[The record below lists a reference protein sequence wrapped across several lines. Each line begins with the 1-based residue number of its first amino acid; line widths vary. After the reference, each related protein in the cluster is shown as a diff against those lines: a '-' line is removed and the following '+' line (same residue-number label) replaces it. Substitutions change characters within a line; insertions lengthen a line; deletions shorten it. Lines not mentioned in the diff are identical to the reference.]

1 MTSKRTSL
9 ASPLIVATSF
19 FMENLD
25 GTVIATALPQ
35 MAGSFGVG
43 PADLS
48 IGMTSY
54 LLTLAVFIPVS
65 GWIADR
71 FGPRIVFASAI
82 AVFTFASALCGVS
95 QTLLQFAAAR
105 ILQGI
110 GGAMMVPVGRMV
122 VMRET
127 PKPDMMRAIQAITW
141 PGLLA
146 PVLGPPVGGFI
157 TTYADWRWIFYLNL
171 PIGIAGILLVGRFFS
186 DVKGPERRAF
196 DRLGFIL
203 SGAALA
209 GLMYG
214 LDALGQPNANWTIDG
229 GIVILAVGIGLLA
242 VRQAGRHPAP
252 LLDLTPAKHP
262 TFATNLWSGSL
273 FRVAINS
280 VPFLVPLLLQVPF
293 GMTSFQS
300 GLFILIGAGG
310 DMAMKTMTTPILRR
324 YGFRTVLV
332 VNGIFAVLMTLS
344 FNLLAPGIPQWAI
357 ALVLLVYGVCRSMQM
372 TAQGAMMFSEIPPAL
387 SAAAST
393 LSSMVMQ
400 LTLGMGVAFGA
411 VMLHAASSFRG
422 GASDTPILA
431 DFRVAF
437 TASAVLGALAIL
449 GYWRLPPEA
458 GSDVSGHN
466 VQSAK

>member
-1 MTSKRTSL
+1 MKPQRTSL
-9 ASPLIVATSF
+9 VIPLIVATSF

-54 LLTLAVFIPVS
+54 LLTLAVFIPAS

-71 FGPRIVFASAI
+71 LGARTVFASAI
-82 AVFTFASALCGVS
+82 AVFTLASALCGVS
-95 QTLLQFAAAR
+95 QTLLQFATAR

-157 TTYADWRWIFYLNL
+157 TTFANWRWIFYLNL
-171 PIGIAGILLVGRFFS
+171 PMGVVGILLVWRFFS
-186 DVKGPERRAF
+186 DVKNTQRRPF
-196 DRLGFIL
+196 DWLGFVL

-214 LDALGQPNANWTIDG
+214 LDALGQPSANWVMG
-229 GIVILAVGIGLLA
+229 GSILILSVGLGLLA
-242 VRQAGRHPAP
+242 IRQSQRHPSP
-252 LLDLTPAKHP
+252 LLDLAPAKLP
-262 TFATNLWSGSL
+262 TFAANLWSGSL
-273 FRVAINS
+273 FRIAINS
-280 VPFLVPLLLQVPF
+280 IPFLVPLLLQVPF
-293 GMTSFQS
+293 GMTAFQA
-300 GLFILIGAGG
+300 GLLILIGAGG
-310 DMAMKTMTTPILRR
+310 DMAMKAVTTPILRR
-324 YGFRTVLV
+324 FGFRSVLV
-332 VNGIFAVLMTLS
+332 GNGICAVAMTLA
-344 FNLLAPGIPQWAI
+344 FTLLAPGVPNWAI
-357 ALVLLVYGVCRSMQM
+357 ATVLLVYGICRSMQM
-372 TAQGAMMFSEIPPAL
+372 AAQGAMMFSEIPPTL
-387 SAAAST
+387 SASAST
-393 LSSMVMQ
+393 LGSMVLQ

-411 VMLHAASSFRG
+411 VMLHAASWLRG
-422 GASDTPILA
+422 GTSDTPVLG

-437 TASAVLGALAIL
+437 TASAMLGGLAVLGYLRLA
-449 GYWRLPPEA
+449 PDA
-458 GSDVSGHN
+458 GSDISGHR
-466 VQSAK
+466 VQSQ